1 MRLPKNL
8 LSPGVY
14 VKPRIFLCET
24 DKTRICQLD
33 TTDTKATLKFNSYSE
48 LAFEV
53 ARICNNI
60 TTGETIVNPYFDKI
74 EAVRLI
80 EVEGFGYFEL
90 QGPKLTSDGIK
101 EAKECTAYSLEY
113 TLSQKYLEDFN
124 VNTGGIDDMA
134 YIYAVEKFKDKAD
147 SNYVPISLYNPGT
160 PGLSLLNLILEKIY
174 GWRIGHVDAQLQTLT
189 RQFEI
194 DRTSVYDFLMNDI
207 CEKFNCYIVFNTYD
221 NTINVY
227 AESPTVWFDG
237 NGTQKQ
243 FIMDNMVF
251 GDIETVA
258 IDGYKT
264 TGWEYAIASGDDG
277 KLVGV
282 LTLDEAPASGT
293 KIEVVGID
301 STWETDV
308 FIAFDNLAQE
318 INVDYSADDIK
329 TVLTVTYGDDFSIS
343 EANLGLPYLT
353 DISYFYTVDWMGQ
366 DLYDAYTAYM
376 EKSNNA
382 QAEYTKNA
390 KEIAKLNDQ
399 IAYEE
404 NRLSLEYS
412 EASVTKDTYGT
423 YYTRQ
428 QNEGGTYYYAEVS
441 LPSDYNANT
450 QYYSNVSTNVNEEK
464 VENLYLVLQKYY
476 CGLYNSDEA
485 KKIAES
491 LAQLDGEPDEYGNPD
506 TLLDK
511 FGFMQQYTITYLYNT
526 LKNMPAKSTTTGEY
540 DEYNDEIYNFLHE
553 MWTEVGRTPLKETY
567 LKTYELLRDTGVQAG
582 ISVNTSQEYGKH
594 YVTLLFIDSLNK
606 IIAERDAII
615 GGYESDKQDF
625 WDANADINASL
636 SMKNADNFTE
646 GQLIRLNAFLRED
659 ELHIDDIV
667 ETSIDDI
674 SSSFKIKQNA
684 MESGRI
690 ELKKLCQPQLQFSMN
705 MANIY
710 ALPEFEPIID
720 QFQLGNMIKVALRPD
735 YIKQSRLMQVDINF
749 DDFSDFSCEFG
760 ELKSLRSQSDIHADL
775 LKNVISA
782 GKSVATNSSYWTHGT
797 NVATATDLKIQ
808 QGLLDAVTQIKAI
821 DGTQGVVIDKYG
833 ILLRKAG
840 DGPDGYDLRQ
850 TRLVNNMILMTDDGW
865 KTARTGLG
873 QLTIDGEKLY
883 GLIAEAVIA
892 GYIEG
897 SKIVG
902 STIEGGT
909 INIGDGAFMVDSDGT
924 VTMNGANT
932 IDGYAKT
939 DQTPVVSNSNPQ
951 NPTDGQLWLDTST
964 SPYTLKVYNANQWIY
979 FDQQN
984 GGKIYTTTEQP
995 DLKSCSIGDIWVL
1008 GPGAVFEKDGVQYE
1022 SGSMLR
1028 VTLNNEDQK
1037 EWVDANSAYTAM
1049 KQNIEQHFTF
1059 DKTNGLKIGQ
1069 TDQKFYVNIK
1079 SIGMEI
1085 CENPNI
1091 ASSSSGVEHDPNSV
1105 VLISNESAEIKNATF
1120 KGDNGTTFNN
1130 NTQFN
1135 QPVDMMGFVWQKEEN
1150 GSLSLAIGQQNINT

>member
-33 TTDTKATLKFNSYSE
+33 TTDTRATLKFNSHSE

-160 PGLSLLNLILEKIY
+160 TGLSLLNLILEKIY
-174 GWRIGHVDAQLQTLT
+174 GWRIGHVDAQLKTLT

-243 FIMDNMVF
+243 FVMDNMVF

-277 KLVGV
+277 KLAGV

-301 STWETDV
+301 SAWETDV

-329 TVLTVTYGDDFSIS
+329 TVLTVTYGDDDFGIS
-343 EANLGLPYLT
+343 EVNLGLPYLT

-376 EKSNNA
+376 KKSNEL
-382 QAEYTKNA
+382 QADYANNS
-390 KEIAKLNDQ
+390 KEIEKIRDQ

-404 NRLSLEYS
+404 SRLSMEYS
-412 EASVTKDTYGT
+412 LVTGITSETYGT
-423 YYTRQ
+423 YYVKQTDSK
-428 QNEGGTYYYAEVS
+428 GIDYYTEVS
-441 LPSDYNANT
+441 LPGEHVTNT
-450 QYYSNVSTNVNEEK
+450 DYYSNISTNVNETK
-464 VENLYLVLQKYY
+464 VSNLYSVLQRYY
-476 CGLYNSDEA
+476 CGLYNGDAATRNKALTELNELSD
-485 KKIAES
+485 
-491 LAQLDGEPDEYGNPD
+491 
-506 TLLDK
+506 TFK
-511 FGFMQQYTITYLYNT
+511 FMKEYTIAGLHDILETSQNAGGYNV
-526 LKNMPAKSTTTGEY
+526 Y
-540 DEYNDEIYNFLHE
+540 DKGICNFLKE
-553 MWTEVGRTPLKETY
+553 MWAEVGRSPLKEAY
-567 LKTYELLRDTGVQAG
+567 LKTYEDDKDTYVQSGA
-582 ISVNTSQEYGKH
+582 SVKSSKEYGKY
-594 YVTLLFIDSLNK
+594 YVVMLFIDVLNTIIVERDK
-606 IIAERDAII
+606 IIGDYKDAQK
-615 GGYESDKQDF
+615 EFSEKN
-625 WDANADINASL
+625 ANINKSL
-636 SMKNADNFTE
+636 SMDKNFTE

-674 SSSFKIKQNA
+674 SSSFKIKRNA

-797 NVATATDLKIQ
+797 NVATSTDLKIQ

-833 ILLRKAG
+833 IKLQLKDPITGEIA
-840 DGPDGYDLRQ
+840 PRQ
-850 TRLVNNMILMTDDGW
+850 GWIVNNQFLYSDDGFKSAKAAFGEYQIDSQTYW
-865 KTARTGLG
+865 GL
-873 QLTIDGEKLY
+873 L
-883 GLIAEAVIA
+883 AEAVIA

-897 SKIVG
+897 SKIYG
-902 STIEGGT
+902 STINGGT
-909 INIGDGAFMVDSDGT
+909 INIGDGAFMVDPDGT

-939 DQTPVVSNSNPQ
+939 DQLNGIEGRTPVVSNSQPS

-964 SPYTLKVYNANQWIY
+964 SPYTLKVYNANQWVY

-984 GGKIYTTTEQP
+984 GGKIYTTIDQP
-995 DLKSCSIGDIWVL
+995 NLESCSIGDIWVL

-1022 SGSMLR
+1022 SGSMLI
-1028 VTLNNEDQK
+1028 VTLNDKDQK
-1037 EWVDANSAYTAM
+1037 EWVDANSAYTTM

-1091 ASSSSGVEHDPNSV
+1091 ESSSSGVEHDPNSV

-1135 QPVDMMGFVWQKEEN
+1135 QPVDMMGFVWQKEQN
-1150 GSLSLAIGQQNINT
+1150 GSLSLAIGQQNISTEGG